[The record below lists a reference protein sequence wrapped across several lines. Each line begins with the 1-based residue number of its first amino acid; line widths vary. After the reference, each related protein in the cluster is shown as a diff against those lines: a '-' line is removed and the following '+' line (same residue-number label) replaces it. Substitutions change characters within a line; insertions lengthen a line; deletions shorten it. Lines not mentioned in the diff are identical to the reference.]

1 MLFGHWEEGRR
12 ILQVKESETL
22 LQSRMQQ
29 RMFLSGSH
37 LAVNY
42 VTLPNSNIVSC
53 QKTAAP
59 CISCHVQRAL
69 PDDVESLDKW
79 AAFPQGFPQVVMKVG
94 QGIEVGPTSPS
105 FSPSSWEA
113 S

>member
-1 MLFGHWEEGRR
+1 
-12 ILQVKESETL
+12 
-22 LQSRMQQ
+22 
-29 RMFLSGSH
+29 MFLSGSH

-59 CISCHVQRAL
+59 CISCHVQQAF
-69 PDDVESLDKW
+69 PAVVESLDKW

-105 FSPSSWEA
+105 FSPSSGEA

>member
-1 MLFGHWEEGRR
+1 
-12 ILQVKESETL
+12 
-22 LQSRMQQ
+22 
-29 RMFLSGSH
+29 MFLSGSH
-37 LAVNY
+37 VAVNY

-69 PDDVESLDKW
+69 PDRVESLDKW

-94 QGIEVGPTSPS
+94 LAFTHVVIRASSQGQGELRSGDLFAPVQFWVKSE
-105 FSPSSWEA
+105 FA
-113 S
+113 SYLVF